1 MDLIHQLD
9 ALTYGPASG
18 SPLIVMVQPIHD
30 RKSHYLVACILR
42 RRNRSEP
49 FRYLLRNPLMGS
61 CLVEVDHIR
70 IEHALELLLLKD
82 QQMIQAFLTNTSQE
96 AFTDGI
102 GSGSVNGGFEQLD
115 ATGPCHTSE
124 TRPKFGIV
132 ITNQVLGCVP
142 IGGGFSSCCATQGS
156 SDANVNHLARFQF
169 DNKESEERSKEQVR
183 HL

>member
-1 MDLIHQLD
+1 
-9 ALTYGPASG
+9 
-18 SPLIVMVQPIHD
+18 MVQPTHD
-30 RKSHYLVACILR
+30 RKSHYLGACILR

-49 FRYLLRNPLMGS
+49 FRDLLRNPLMGS

-115 ATGPCHTSE
+115 ATSRRHSAE
-124 TRPKFGIV
+124 TGSKLAVV
-132 ITNQVLGCVP
+132 IT
-142 IGGGFSSCCATQGS
+142 
-156 SDANVNHLARFQF
+156 D
-169 DNKESEERSKEQVR
+169 
-183 HL
+183 